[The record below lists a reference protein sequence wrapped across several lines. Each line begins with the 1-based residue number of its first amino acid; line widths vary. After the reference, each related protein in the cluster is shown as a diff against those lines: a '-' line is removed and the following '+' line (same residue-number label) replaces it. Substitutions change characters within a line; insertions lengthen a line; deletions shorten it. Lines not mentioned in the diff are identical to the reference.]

1 MSVWAWYV
9 HVHNDIC
16 AYPNSC
22 IPGISGWPAKNCC
35 LFVSIPQL
43 KPNCWVRRQHVQPS
57 PCTSTHCC
65 TCIQV
70 QCYPPL
76 QQLYSDF
83 RGTNSEENQEK
94 WNRSD
99 FYFQNEKQQK
109 TCHPT
114 WWMFGSHANFTFS
127 SICACWLRIL
137 NGQSCNHAGTLCL
150 IIIVSGNWSHQF
162 VDCLSCSLMAW
173 DESIVMILALK
184 DKLHMF
190 REIDK

>member
-1 MSVWAWYV
+1 MFVWAWYV

-43 KPNCWVRRQHVQPS
+43 KP
-57 PCTSTHCC
+57 PCTCTHCH

-70 QCYPPL
+70 QCYLPL
-76 QQLYSDF
+76 QRLYSVF

-94 WNRSD
+94 WNRFD

-109 TCHPT
+109 LAIQFDECLEVM
-114 WWMFGSHANFTFS
+114 WILLSAVFVCF
-127 SICACWLRIL
+127 CWLRIL
-137 NGQSCNHAGTLCL
+137 NGENCNHAGTICL